1 MCHQVLVT
9 AQDTLFVDGESL
21 NQIVTYKAS
30 EKIRHDVQNRKIYLY
45 GNAEVQSE
53 GFSLKAGYIL
63 IDIDSNQVE
72 ASYRVDSLG
81 KKVEFP
87 ELTEGTETIRCETLK
102 MNYKTQKAYIKAL
115 AIKQDEFYFRMGTA
129 KRQANEELHLRQGIL
144 TTCDLEEPHYH
155 FQLSK
160 GVMVPKE
167 RIVTGP
173 MNLWVA
179 GIPTHLVCLLLS
191 SRPIKKSAPLACCF
205 RSLFRFLPLVLVFR
219 I

>member
-1 MCHQVLVT
+1 MCHPVLVT
-9 AQDTLFVDGESL
+9 AQDTLVVDGESL
-21 NQIVTYKAS
+21 QQIVTYKAS

-115 AIKQDEFYFRMGTA
+115 AIKQDEFYFQT
-129 KRQANEELHLRQGIL
+129 
-144 TTCDLEEPHYH
+144 
-155 FQLSK
+155 
-160 GVMVPKE
+160 
-167 RIVTGP
+167 
-173 MNLWVA
+173 
-179 GIPTHLVCLLLS
+179 
-191 SRPIKKSAPLACCF
+191 
-205 RSLFRFLPLVLVFR
+205 
-219 I
+219 